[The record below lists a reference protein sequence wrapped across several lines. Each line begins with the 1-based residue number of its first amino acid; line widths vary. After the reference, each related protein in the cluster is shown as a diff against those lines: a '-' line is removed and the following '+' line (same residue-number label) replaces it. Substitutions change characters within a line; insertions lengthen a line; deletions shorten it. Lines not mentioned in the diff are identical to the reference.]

1 MSRLNQRRYEQH
13 TLAAIFVY
21 VAVLL
26 LVLPLVRTA
35 SSIPF
40 KVLLAVAPALPMLY
54 VIWLMARRIRD
65 SDELEQRMHL
75 VALGA
80 ATAVVAACSLI
91 GGFLA
96 IAHVL
101 PLDGSIL
108 IWVFPLMMLCYG
120 TTRWWIARRYGGD
133 LSCEG
138 AMPMHRRLAIIAAL
152 MTIVG
157 VFTYLRRDAL
167 DAGIFFGMAAGLA
180 LLAGSR
186 LVTYAQRRRKGMKS
200 DDVDA

>member
-1 MSRLNQRRYEQH
+1 MSRLNQALYEQR
-13 TLAAIFVY
+13 TMAAIGVY

-35 SSIPF
+35 SSMPF
-40 KVLLAVAPALPMLY
+40 KALLAVAPALPMLY

-80 ATAVVAACSLI
+80 ATAVVAACSLV

-96 IAHVL
+96 IAQVL

-108 IWVFPLMMLCYG
+108 IWVFPLMMFCYG
-120 TTRWWIARRYGGD
+120 TTRWWLARRYGGD
-133 LSCEG
+133 LSCDG
-138 AMPMHRRLAIIAAL
+138 LMPMHRRLAIIAVL
-152 MTIVG
+152 MTAVG
-157 VFTYLRRDAL
+157 IFTYLRRDAL
-167 DAGIFFGMAAGLA
+167 DAGIFIGMAAGLA
-180 LLAGSR
+180 LLAVAR
-186 LVTYAQRRRKGMKS
+186 FVTRRQQRRKAERG
-200 DDVDA
+200 DGADA